1 MQSLGEWK
9 KALDCKKAFV
19 FTFAGPLEESVLIYN
34 LFKDWVFDLNLWSV
48 GGASKKNAIFLDVA
62 LYSIS
67 MSDFF

>member
-1 MQSLGEWK
+1 MQSLGVWK